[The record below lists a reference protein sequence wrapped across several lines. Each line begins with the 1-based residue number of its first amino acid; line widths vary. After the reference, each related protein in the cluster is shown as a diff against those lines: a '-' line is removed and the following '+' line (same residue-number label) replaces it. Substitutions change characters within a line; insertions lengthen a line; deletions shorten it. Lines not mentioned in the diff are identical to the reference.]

1 MENPIETVASK
12 LSKEEKDLLVTL
24 KSSNDV
30 QMRNNVYSTPALNEF
45 FRLWAI
51 HFPSVKQSIS
61 CKGCR
66 ETVVKFYGRV
76 ADFVSNERLLAS
88 EVKLAEFKDIVGK
101 KKKKKVLS
109 KK

>member
-12 LSKEEKDLLVTL
+12 LSEEEKDLLVTL

-66 ETVVKFYGRV
+66 ETVVKFYSRV
-76 ADFVSNERLLAS
+76 ADFVSNERF
-88 EVKLAEFKDIVGK
+88 EKEIVIETVKPKI

>member
-12 LSKEEKDLLVTL
+12 LSKEEKDLIVIL
-24 KSSNDV
+24 KSSNDI
-30 QMRNNVYSTPALNEF
+30 QMRNNLYSTPALNEF
-45 FRLWAI
+45 FRLWAV
-51 HFPSVKQSIS
+51 HFPSVKQSIN

-66 ETVVKFYGRV
+66 ETVVKFYSRV
-76 ADFVSNERLLAS
+76 ADFVSNERV
-88 EVKLAEFKDIVGK
+88 EKEIVVETVKPKI

>member
-12 LSKEEKDLLVTL
+12 LSEEEKDLIVSL
-24 KSSNDV
+24 KSANDI
-30 QMRNNVYSTPALNEF
+30 QMRNNLYSTPTLNEF

-51 HFPSVKQSIS
+51 HFPSVRQSIN

-66 ETVVKFYGRV
+66 KTVIKFYSRV
-76 ADFVSNERLLAS
+76 ADFVSNERIKK
-88 EVKLAEFKDIVGK
+88 EIVPETVKVKS